1 MELVEEAIE
10 FIEKLFDGN
19 SDGHGMDHAMR
30 VYRNAMIIAQTEVC
44 DKQIVALAAL
54 LHDADDHKIFHTK
67 DNANARGF
75 LKEHGFSEDEI
86 SRIVTIINAVSF
98 SKNKDKKPETI
109 EGMIV
114 QDADRLDA
122 MGAVGI
128 ARTFAYGGKHGRD
141 MESSIQ
147 HFHEK
152 LLLLKELMNTEK
164 AKKLAK
170 KRHEYLLG
178 FLDEWKVETSDSVQV
193 DKCFIPNIDL
203 DAAIMKLQ
211 ERKKDIAAYFD
222 IMKAAGH
229 PERPEFQKKY
239 DAFYRVRRDEAWRK
253 EYFCL
258 MAAYGKRGNAS
269 FGEILLRL
277 HQATGQIE
285 ASFASKMLAT
295 LDPDMPIWDS
305 KVLAALQLRLVGSNP
320 NIRFSNAVVLY
331 ERICKWYQ
339 DYLKTDEAAVMSQKF
354 DDAFPEF
361 RTMSPTKKIDFIL
374 WAS

>member
-19 SDGHGMDHAMR
+19 SDGHGIDHAMR
-30 VYRNAMIIAQTEVC
+30 VYRNAMIITQTEVC

-54 LHDADDHKIFHTK
+54 LHDTDDHKIFHTK
-67 DNANARGF
+67 DNANTRGF

-164 AKKLAK
+164 AKELAK
-170 KRHEYLLG
+170 KRHEYLQG
-178 FLDEWKVETSDSVQV
+178 FLDEWKEETSDPMQEE
-193 DKCFIPNIDL
+193 KCFIPDIDL
-203 DAAIMKLQ
+203 DAAITKLQ
-211 ERKKDIAAYFD
+211 VRKKDMATYID
-222 IMKAAGH
+222 IMKAAGN

-239 DAFYRVRRDEAWRK
+239 DAFYRVRRDEAWRQ

-295 LDPDMPIWDS
+295 LDSDMPIWDS

-339 DYLKTDEAAVMSQKF
+339 DYLKTEEAVRVIQRFDE
-354 DDAFPEF
+354 AFPEF
-361 RTMSPTKKIDFIL
+361 RTISQTKKIDFIL